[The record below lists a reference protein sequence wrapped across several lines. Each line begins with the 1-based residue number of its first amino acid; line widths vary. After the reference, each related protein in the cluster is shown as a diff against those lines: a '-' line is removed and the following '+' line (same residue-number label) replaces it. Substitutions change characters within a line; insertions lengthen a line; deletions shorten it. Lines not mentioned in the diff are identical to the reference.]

1 MSEILPRLR
10 GGLDIL
16 PSPVPDRPGIILRD
30 PFRYSEE
37 MLLIPSAWVPAL
49 SCLDGKHTGRDA
61 QELLVRHG
69 GGELV
74 YSGQIQDFVSM
85 LREHGYLETREF
97 FDLKAKRHADFRA
110 STERVPVHAGEA
122 YPNDAERLREVFD
135 PHFSV
140 SRAAHDEDGSPIGIA
155 APHVSL
161 EGGWDCY
168 ASAYGRLDPSLA
180 DKTFVILGTS
190 HYGQPDRFGLTR
202 KSFATPLGPVAVD
215 ESALDFLIENAPD
228 AVEVE
233 DYCHAVE
240 HSIEFQVVL
249 LRYRLG
255 APVKIVPI
263 LCGPF
268 LQSQRDGRGAEE
280 GSELGHF
287 FDALRNLHLE
297 RSGQL
302 FYLLGIDLAHIG
314 KRYGDPFSVRA
325 GKGAMLEV
333 ESRDRERLE
342 KVCEADVGGF
352 WDLVQPQAD
361 PLKWCGFSP
370 LYTFLTALEPV
381 VSLEGSVLK
390 YQQWSID
397 PESVVSFVGM
407 EFREKK

>member
-1 MSEILPRLR
+1 
-10 GGLDIL
+10 
-16 PSPVPDRPGIILRD
+16 
-30 PFRYSEE
+30 
-37 MLLIPSAWVPAL
+37 MLLIPSAWVPVL
-49 SCLDGKHTGRDA
+49 TCLDGRHTGRDV

-74 YSGQIQDFVSM
+74 YSVQIQEFVSL
-85 LREHGYLETREF
+85 LRDHGYLETREF
-97 FDLKAKRHADFRA
+97 FDLKDKRHAEFRA
-110 STERVPVHAGEA
+110 STEREPVHAGEA
-122 YPNDAERLREVFD
+122 YPNDAKHLREVFD
-135 PHFSV
+135 PHFS
-140 SRAAHDEDGSPIGIA
+140 AGGEAHEEGGDLIGLA

-168 ASAYGRLDPSLA
+168 AAAYSRLDPSWA

-202 KSFATPLGPVAVD
+202 KSFSTPLGRVEVD
-215 ESALDFLIENAPD
+215 EPAVDFLIENAPD

-240 HSIEFQVVL
+240 HSIEFQTVL
-249 LRYRLG
+249 LRYRLD

-268 LQSQRDGRGAEE
+268 LQGRGDGEGAEVKDN
-280 GSELGHF
+280 LQPF
-287 FDALRNLHLE
+287 FHALTNLHRE
-297 RSGQL
+297 RSGEL

-325 GKGAMLEV
+325 GEGAMLEV
-333 ESRDRERLE
+333 ESRDRKRLE
-342 KVCEADVGGF
+342 KVCEADVDGF
-352 WDLVQPQAD
+352 WDTVQPQAD
-361 PLKWCGFSP
+361 ALKWCGFSP
-370 LYTFLTALEPV
+370 LYTFLTALGPLM
-381 VSLEGSVLK
+381 SLEGRVLE

-407 EFREKK
+407 EFREKKDNAKTQRR